1 MNLCI
6 WLTATT
12 PNTEVFS
19 LQKGLNN
26 MGKKYYWLKLKEDFF
41 NNIRMKKLRRIA
53 GGEIF
58 TIIYLKMQL
67 LSLQNEGAL
76 IYEGIEETFTD
87 EIALK
92 IDEDPEN
99 VKLTC
104 IFLQNCGLIEQ
115 TDSNTFVLTETVD
128 CIGKESESAK
138 RMRKLRENSSTKR
151 LETSQCDAS
160 VTQLCGNVREC
171 DTEKEIEKEKDIEI
185 DNKNTTYSMST
196 NVDEPKIKP
205 ADIVK
210 LYHEICKS
218 YPTVRAISENR
229 RKAINA
235 RLRTHSVDEI
245 KEVFEKAENSDF
257 LKGKNQRNWSA
268 NFDWLMKDAN
278 FCKVLEGNYTNKN
291 GANNAQPNYSQP
303 VQPKKEETE
312 EEIQKRQ
319 QEQYLR
325 LCEAMGVD
333 PDAEIDDDF

>member
-1 MNLCI
+1 M
-6 WLTATT
+6 A
-12 PNTEVFS
+12 
-19 LQKGLNN
+19 
-26 MGKKYYWLKLKEDFF
+26 KKYYWLKLKEDFF

-115 TDSNTFVLTETVD
+115 TNGNTFVLTETVD

-138 RMRKLRENSSTKR
+138 RMRKLRENNNAKR

-160 VTQLCGNVREC
+160 VTQLCENVREC
-171 DTEKEIEKEKDIEI
+171 DTEKEIEKEIER
-185 DNKNTTYSMST
+185 DNNNTTCYMST
-196 NVDEPKIKP
+196 SVDEPKIKP
-205 ADIVK
+205 ADIVT
-210 LYHEICKS
+210 LFHDICKS
-218 YPTVRAISENR
+218 YPKVRAMSENR

-235 RLRTHSVDEI
+235 RIRTHGIDAI
-245 KEVFEKAENSDF
+245 KEVFEKAEKSDF
-257 LKGKNQRNWSA
+257 LKGRNNKNWSA
-268 NFDWLMKDAN
+268 NFDWLMKDGN
-278 FCKVLEGNYTNKN
+278 FCKVLDGNYDNKN
-291 GANNAQPNYSQP
+291 GQQNYSQ
-303 VQPKKEETE
+303 QT
-312 EEIQKRQ
+312 Q
-319 QEQYLR
+319 QEEQPTKHR
-325 LCEAMGVD
+325 V
-333 PDAEIDDDF
+333 IDWDNLPF

>member
-1 MNLCI
+1 
-6 WLTATT
+6 
-12 PNTEVFS
+12 
-19 LQKGLNN
+19 

-115 TDSNTFVLTETVD
+115 TDGNTFVLTETVD

-160 VTQLCGNVREC
+160 VTQLCENVREC
-171 DTEKEIEKEKDIEI
+171 DTEKEKEKEKDIER
-185 DNKNTTYSMST
+185 DNNNTTCYMST
-196 NVDEPKIKP
+196 SVDEPKTKP
-205 ADIVK
+205 ADIVT
-210 LYHEICKS
+210 LFHDICKS
-218 YPTVRAISENR
+218 YPKVRAMSENR

-235 RLRTHSVDEI
+235 RLRTHGVDAI

-257 LKGKNQRNWSA
+257 LKGRNNKNWSA
-268 NFDWLMKDAN
+268 NFDWLMKDGN
-278 FCKVLEGNYTNKN
+278 FCKVLDGNYDNKN
-291 GANNAQPNYSQP
+291 GQQNYSQ
-303 VQPKKEETE
+303 QT
-312 EEIQKRQ
+312 Q
-319 QEQYLR
+319 QEEQPTKHR
-325 LCEAMGVD
+325 V
-333 PDAEIDDDF
+333 IDWDNLPF

>member
-1 MNLCI
+1 M
-6 WLTATT
+6 
-12 PNTEVFS
+12 
-19 LQKGLNN
+19 KGFEI
-26 MGKKYYWLKLKEDFF
+26 MAKKYYWLKLKEDFF

-115 TDSNTFVLTETVD
+115 TDSNTFVLTETID

-171 DTEKEIEKEKDIEI
+171 DTEKEIEKEKEKES
-185 DNKNTTYSMST
+185 NNTTCYMST
-196 NVDEPKIKP
+196 CVDEPKTKP
-205 ADIVK
+205 ADIVT
-210 LYHEICKS
+210 LFHDICKS
-218 YPTVRAISENR
+218 YPKVRAMSENR

-235 RLRTHSVDEI
+235 RIRTHGVDAI

-257 LKGKNQRNWSA
+257 LKGRNNNNWSA
-268 NFDWLMKDAN
+268 NFDWLMKDGN
-278 FCKVLEGNYTNKN
+278 FCKVLDGNYDNKN
-291 GANNAQPNYSQP
+291 GQQNYSQ
-303 VQPKKEETE
+303 QT
-312 EEIQKRQ
+312 Q
-319 QEQYLR
+319 QEEQPTKHR
-325 LCEAMGVD
+325 V
-333 PDAEIDDDF
+333 IDWDNLPF

>member
-1 MNLCI
+1 M
-6 WLTATT
+6 A
-12 PNTEVFS
+12 
-19 LQKGLNN
+19 
-26 MGKKYYWLKLKEDFF
+26 KKYYWLKLKEDFF

-115 TDSNTFVLTETVD
+115 TDGNTFVLTETVD

-160 VTQLCGNVREC
+160 VTQLCENVREC
-171 DTEKEIEKEKDIEI
+171 DTEKEIEKEKDIER
-185 DNKNTTYSMST
+185 DNNNTVCYMST
-196 NVDEPKIKP
+196 SVDEPKTKP
-205 ADIVK
+205 ADIVT
-210 LYHEICKS
+210 LFHDICKS
-218 YPTVRAISENR
+218 YPKVRAMSENR

-235 RLRTHSVDEI
+235 RLRTHGVDAI

-257 LKGKNQRNWSA
+257 LKGRNNKNWSA
-268 NFDWLMKDAN
+268 NFDWLMKDGN
-278 FCKVLEGNYTNKN
+278 FCKVLDGNYDNKN
-291 GANNAQPNYSQP
+291 GQQNYSQ
-303 VQPKKEETE
+303 QT
-312 EEIQKRQ
+312 Q
-319 QEQYLR
+319 QEEQPTKHR
-325 LCEAMGVD
+325 V
-333 PDAEIDDDF
+333 IDWDNLPF

>member
-1 MNLCI
+1 
-6 WLTATT
+6 
-12 PNTEVFS
+12 
-19 LQKGLNN
+19 

-76 IYEGIEETFTD
+76 IYEGIEDTFTD

-171 DTEKEIEKEKDIEI
+171 DTEIEIEKEIEKDIER
-185 DNKNTTYSMST
+185 DNNNTTCYMST
-196 NVDEPKIKP
+196 SVDEPKTKP
-205 ADIVK
+205 AEIVK
-210 LYHEICKS
+210 LFHDICKS
-218 YPTVRAISENR
+218 YPRVRAMSENR

-235 RLRTHSVDEI
+235 RIRTHGVDAI

-257 LKGKNQRNWSA
+257 LKGRNNNNWSA
-268 NFDWLMKDAN
+268 NFDWLMKDGN
-278 FCKVLEGNYTNKN
+278 FCKVLDGNYDNKN
-291 GANNAQPNYSQP
+291 GKQNYSQP
-303 VQPKKEETE
+303 VQPKREETE
-312 EEIQKRQ
+312 EERQ
-319 QEQYLR
+319 QRVHEQYLR
-325 LCEAMGVD
+325 AMEAFGVD
-333 PDAEIDDDF
+333 PNEKFDDDL

>member
-1 MNLCI
+1 M
-6 WLTATT
+6 
-12 PNTEVFS
+12 
-19 LQKGLNN
+19 QKGRDN

-115 TDSNTFVLTETVD
+115 TDGNTFVLTETVD

-160 VTQLCGNVREC
+160 VTQLCENVREC
-171 DTEKEIEKEKDIEI
+171 DTEKEKEKDIER
-185 DNKNTTYSMST
+185 DNNNTTCYMST
-196 NVDEPKIKP
+196 SVDEPKTKP
-205 ADIVK
+205 ADIVT
-210 LYHEICKS
+210 LFHDICKS
-218 YPTVRAISENR
+218 YPKVRAMSENR

-235 RLRTHSVDEI
+235 RLRTHGVDAI

-257 LKGKNQRNWSA
+257 LKGRNNKNWSA
-268 NFDWLMKDAN
+268 NFDWLMKDGN
-278 FCKVLEGNYTNKN
+278 FCKVLDGNYDNKN
-291 GANNAQPNYSQP
+291 GQQNYSQ
-303 VQPKKEETE
+303 QT
-312 EEIQKRQ
+312 Q
-319 QEQYLR
+319 QEEQPTKHR
-325 LCEAMGVD
+325 V
-333 PDAEIDDDF
+333 IDWDNLPF